1 MNCER
6 MKSLRRVW
14 WLSAIAC
21 LCVAP
26 AWAEDAKDAVAIDA
40 SYCIVVPT
48 DGQGGVVRA
57 LRQAGKELADAFN
70 EGAGVKLKVVGDNA
84 YKGDGRAIFL
94 GAAAAERAGLMP
106 ADLKDFAN
114 VIAEKDGGIYM
125 FGRDAQRRADVKRA
139 AWQQCLLP
147 SVKAVTRFMERF
159 MDVRFLAPGEVGK
172 DIPRIGCVKVPKGL
186 FDRNLPPLD
195 YAPGRYDTMLYD
207 YVANSFGSGRYHSY
221 GGHTYPSA
229 CRPEIYF
236 KDHPEYFG
244 LVGGKRTCTPKNNPT
259 LCISNP
265 AVEGLLVKELL
276 ARMDEGSETVQ
287 LAQQDGGQWCECAEC
302 KAYGGP
308 EADTVGEKLW
318 ILHRRV
324 AERIAKLRP
333 GKRVNIICYGPTIDP
348 PKTFRK
354 FPGNV
359 MIEVCHPTEQLMQKW
374 KGYEVPH
381 GFVSY
386 IYLWGNYPTM
396 GFTAK
401 RSYMFCAEFVRMLR
415 RNNVHGIYRCGFGEL
430 FGMEGPAY
438 YVFNRMIDDPS
449 ADADS
454 IVQEYCDRAY
464 GPASAPMRQFHD
476 RLDKR
481 LRGVNRIEAAG
492 TGALTPAER
501 NLLPARPEN
510 PMDLLAYVYSADTVK
525 KMEAC
530 LKQAEQLA
538 ATPKQ
543 KTRLAL
549 VRSEFNYAANMGRIA
564 MLYGAYRMNPSVHT
578 LTALGEVV
586 DERNA
591 ILDGIYGVRKPNATP
606 KRFPGW
612 PEIRY
617 FGAQERRIVE
627 SNGRLTATLGAPM
640 NWNVKAMLERGA
652 LPGATKASLDV
663 ERVDEA
669 PAFGDFES
677 GAWAGAKWT
686 EMRGVQ
692 AEDPKLASRFKLLAG
707 PDALYVAAESDV
719 PPGAIIKGFEHDGP
733 CWREENFSLLV
744 SPKDDPAF
752 YYHLIWNISD
762 SSHYDA
768 ALGLIT
774 DPLDP
779 KYKTCDDAWNGSWTT
794 KSEYS
799 GGKWRTLL
807 ALPYSTLSVK
817 RPVTGETW
825 GFNLGRDAN
834 HTGKGADKMFTLW
847 NPNFE
852 SATSISAP
860 NSMGTI
866 RFK

>member
-1 MNCER
+1 
-6 MKSLRRVW
+6 MKHETI
-14 WLSAIAC
+14 IA
-21 LCVAP
+21 VAF
-26 AWAEDAKDAVAIDA
+26 ALAGATLWAEDAKGAVPIDG
-40 SYCIVVPT
+40 SYCIVVPSE
-48 DGQGGVVRA
+48 GQGGVVKA
-57 LRQAGKELADAFN
+57 LKQAGKELADAFN
-70 EGAGVKLKVVGDNA
+70 EGAGLKLKVVGDKSF
-84 YKGDGRAIFL
+84 KGGRAIFL
-94 GAAAAERAGLMP
+94 GAEAAEKAGLMP

-114 VIAEKDGGIYM
+114 AIAEKDGSIYL
-125 FGRDAQRRADVKRA
+125 FGRDAQRRVDAKSA
-139 AWQQCLLP
+139 AWTQCLLP
-147 SVKAVTRFMERF
+147 TVKAVTRFMERF

-172 DIPRIGCVKVPKGL
+172 DIPAISGVKVPKGL
-186 FDRNLPPLD
+186 FDRHLPPLD

-207 YVANSFGSGRYHSY
+207 YVANSYGSGRYHSY

-229 CRPEIYF
+229 CRPELYF
-236 KDHPEYFG
+236 KDHPEYYG
-244 LVGGKRTCTPKNNPT
+244 LVGGKRTCKPERNPT

-265 AVEGLLVKELL
+265 AVEDLLVKELL

-287 LAQQDGGQWCECAEC
+287 LAQQDGGQWCECEAC
-302 KAYGGP
+302 KAYGGA
-308 EADTVGEKLW
+308 EATTVGEKLW

-324 AERIAKLRP
+324 AERIVKLRP

-354 FPGNV
+354 FPENV

-438 YVFNRMIDDPS
+438 YVFNRMIDDPA
-449 ADADS
+449 ADTDA

-464 GPASAPMRQFHD
+464 GPAAAPMREFHD
-476 RLDKR
+476 CLDRR
-481 LRGVNRIEAAG
+481 LRGINRLEAAG
-492 TGALTPAER
+492 AGALTPAER
-501 NLLPARPEN
+501 NLLPAKPKN
-510 PMDLLAYVYSADTVK
+510 PMDLLAYAYSPDTVR

-530 LKQAEQLA
+530 LRQAEALA

-543 KTRLAL
+543 RTRLAL
-549 VRSEFNYAANMGRIA
+549 VRSEFDYAANMGRVA
-564 MLYGAYRMNPSVHT
+564 MLYGAYMFSPSVHT
-578 LTALGEVV
+578 LTALGEAV
-586 DERNA
+586 DARNA
-591 ILDGIYGVRKPNATP
+591 ILDGIYGSRKPNALP

-612 PEIRY
+612 PGIRY

-627 SNGRLTATLGAPM
+627 RNGRLSATLGAPL
-640 NWNVKAMLERGA
+640 NWDVKAMLAAGV
-652 LPGATKASLDV
+652 LPGATRATLDV
-663 ERVDEA
+663 ARVEEV

-677 GAWAGAKWT
+677 GAWAQATWAQ
-686 EMRGVQ
+686 MRGIQ
-692 AEDPKLASRFKLLAG
+692 AETPGLAARFKLLAG
-707 PDALYVAAESDV
+707 PDALYLAAESEV
-719 PPGAIIKGFEHDGP
+719 PPDAAIKGFEHDGP
-733 CWREENFSLLV
+733 CWREENFSMMV

-752 YYHLIWNISD
+752 FYHLIWNVSD

-779 KYKTCDDAWNGSWTT
+779 KYKTCDPAWNGAWTT
-794 KSEYS
+794 KSEYA

-807 ALPYSTLSVK
+807 ALPYATVGAK
-817 RPVTGETW
+817 RPMPGEAW
-825 GFNLGRDAN
+825 GFNIGRDAR
-834 HTGKGADKMFTLW
+834 HTGKSADKIFTLW

-852 SATSISAP
+852 SATSISNP